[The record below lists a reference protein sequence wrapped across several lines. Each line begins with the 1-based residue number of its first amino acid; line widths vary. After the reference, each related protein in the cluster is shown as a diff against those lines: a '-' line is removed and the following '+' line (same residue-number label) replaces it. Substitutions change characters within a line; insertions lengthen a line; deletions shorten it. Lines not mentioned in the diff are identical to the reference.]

1 MQGIPDLQGKS
12 VRIVGA
18 GLIGT
23 SIGLALKAAGA
34 EVQFAD
40 IDQKAQLLANDLVKA
55 DEMASPDL
63 VIIATPPSAFKVTI
77 EREATLNPQSILMD
91 IGSVK
96 IKPLVEVS
104 TLDGLLSRFCGTHP
118 MAGREVSGAVSAR
131 ADLFLDRA
139 WVITPTSETS
149 EDAKKLV
156 LEVISACGAQAV
168 EMSAEDHDQ
177 RVALISHL
185 PQTVS
190 SLLASQLQGSN
201 SEALALAGGGLRD
214 TVRIAGSDPKLW
226 GEILAA
232 NESALMPLL
241 ISLQNDLSALIAGA
255 SGPQKWES
263 LVAAGQSGKSAI
275 PGKHGGKSR
284 EYSYLP
290 IVIDDRPGQLGSLFN
305 ACAKA
310 QVNIEDLALEHS
322 PGQLTAVIT
331 LAIAPEDIKRL
342 REFLTNDGWNVHS
355 IS

>member
-1 MQGIPDLQGKS
+1 MKSKS

-34 EVQFAD
+34 SVQFVDVDAN
-40 IDQKAQLLANDLVKA
+40 AELLANDLVKSGNF
-55 DEMASPDL
+55 ENPDL
-63 VIIATPPSAFKVTI
+63 IIIATPPSAFKSAI
-77 EREATLNPQSILMD
+77 EREANLNPQAILMD

-96 IKPLVEVS
+96 TKPLLEVL
-104 TLDGLLSRFCGTHP
+104 TIEGLLSRFCGTHP

-139 WVITPTSETS
+139 WIITPTSETS
-149 EDAKKLV
+149 VAARAMV
-156 LEVISACGAQAV
+156 LEVIAACGAQVV
-168 EMSAEDHDQ
+168 EMSAEDHDE

-185 PQTVS
+185 PQTIS
-190 SLLASQLQGSN
+190 SLLAAQLSN
-201 SEALALAGGGLRD
+201 SNPEALALAGGGLRD

-232 NESALMPLL
+232 NEAALLPLL
-241 ISLQNDLSALIAGA
+241 ISLQSDLSALISAA
-255 SGPQKWES
+255 SGPAKWES
-263 LVAAGQSGKSAI
+263 LVAAGRAGKSSI

-310 QVNIEDLALEHS
+310 DVNIEDLALEHS

-331 LAIAPEDIKRL
+331 LAIAPEDIGRL
-342 REFLTNDGWNVHS
+342 SEFLTKDGWNVHS
-355 IS
+355 VS

>member
-1 MQGIPDLQGKS
+1 MNSKS
-12 VRIVGA
+12 VRIIGA

-34 EVQFAD
+34 SVEFVDVDA
-40 IDQKAQLLANDLVKA
+40 AAELLANDLVRSKG
-55 DEMASPDL
+55 ASQPDL
-63 VIIATPPSAFKVTI
+63 VIIATPPSAFKSAI
-77 EREATLNPQSILMD
+77 GRESTLNPQAILMD

-96 IKPLVEVS
+96 TKPILEVS
-104 TLDGLLSRFCGTHP
+104 TIEGLLSRFCGTHP

-139 WVITPTSETS
+139 WVITPTEETS
-149 EDAKKLV
+149 VAAK
-156 LEVISACGAQAV
+156 EMAMSVIKACGAQIVQMGAT
-168 EMSAEDHDQ
+168 EHDQ

-185 PQTVS
+185 PQAVS
-190 SLLASQLQGSN
+190 SLLAAQLSGSN
-201 SEALALAGGGLRD
+201 PESLALAGAGLRD

-232 NESALMPLL
+232 NEEALMPLL
-241 ISLQNDLSALIAGA
+241 ISLQSDLSDLISAA
-255 SGPQKWES
+255 SGPAKWES
-263 LVAAGQSGKSAI
+263 LVAAGRAGKSEI
-275 PGKHGGKSR
+275 PGKHGGNSR

-310 QVNIEDLALEHS
+310 EVNIEDLALEHS

-331 LAIAPEDIKRL
+331 LAIAPEDIERL
-342 REFLTNDGWNVHS
+342 SEFLTKDGWNVHS
-355 IS
+355 IK

>member
-1 MQGIPDLQGKS
+1 VKS
-12 VRIVGA
+12 KSIRIVGA

-34 EVQFAD
+34 SVQIVD
-40 IDQKAQLLANDLVKA
+40 IDFRAELLANDLVKSSHF
-55 DEMASPDL
+55 EKPDL
-63 VIIATPPSAFKVTI
+63 VVIATPPSSFKSVI
-77 EREATLNPQSILMD
+77 ERESTLNPEAILMD

-96 IKPLVEVS
+96 TKPLLEVS
-104 TLDGLLSRFCGTHP
+104 TFEGLSYRFCGTHP

-149 EDAKKLV
+149 AAAKAMA
-156 LEVISACGAQAV
+156 LEVIAACGAQPV
-168 EMSAEDHDQ
+168 EMSAQDHDQ
-177 RVALISHL
+177 RVAMISHL
-185 PQTVS
+185 PQTIS
-190 SLLASQLQGSN
+190 SLLAAQLSN
-201 SEALALAGGGLRD
+201 SNPEALALAGGGLRD

-232 NESALMPLL
+232 NETALLPLL
-241 ISLQNDLSALIAGA
+241 ISLQSDLSALISAA
-255 SGPQKWES
+255 SGPAKWES
-263 LVAAGQSGKSAI
+263 LVAAGRAGKSAI

-310 QVNIEDLALEHS
+310 DVNIEDLALEHS

-331 LAIAPEDIKRL
+331 LAIAPEDIGRL
-342 REFLTNDGWNVHS
+342 SEFLTKDGWNVHS
-355 IS
+355 VS

>member
-1 MQGIPDLQGKS
+1 VNSKTI
-12 VRIVGA
+12 RIVGA

-34 EVQFAD
+34 SVAFVD
-40 IDQKAQLLANDLVKA
+40 TDPNAQLLANDLVKA
-55 DEMASPDL
+55 GNADNPDL
-63 VIIATPPSAFKVTI
+63 IIIATPPSAFKSAI
-77 EREATLNPQSILMD
+77 ERESTLNPEAILMD

-96 IKPLVEVS
+96 TKPVLEVS
-104 TLDGLLSRFCGTHP
+104 TIEGLTYRFCGTHP

-139 WVITPTSETS
+139 WIITPTAETS
-149 EDAKKLV
+149 AEAKAMV
-156 LEVISACGAQAV
+156 LEVIAACGAQAV
-168 EMSAEDHDQ
+168 EMSAQDHDQ
-177 RVALISHL
+177 RVAMISHL

-190 SLLASQLQGSN
+190 SLLAAQLSN
-201 SEALALAGGGLRD
+201 SNPEALALAGGGLRD

-232 NESALMPLL
+232 NEDALLPLL
-241 ISLQNDLSALIAGA
+241 ISLQSDLSELISAA
-255 SGPQKWES
+255 SGPAKWES
-263 LVAAGQSGKSAI
+263 LVAAGRAGKSAI

-310 QVNIEDLALEHS
+310 DVNIEDLALEHS

-331 LAIAPEDIKRL
+331 LAIAPEDIGRL
-342 REFLTNDGWNVHS
+342 SEFLTKDGWNVHS
-355 IS
+355 VS

>member
-1 MQGIPDLQGKS
+1 MKSKS

-34 EVQFAD
+34 SVQFVD
-40 IDQKAQLLANDLVKA
+40 IDAKAELLANDLVKSGNS
-55 DEMASPDL
+55 ENPDL
-63 VIIATPPSAFKVTI
+63 VIIATPPSAFKSAIV
-77 EREATLNPQSILMD
+77 REATLNPKAILMD

-96 IKPLVEVS
+96 TKPIVEVS
-104 TLDGLLSRFCGTHP
+104 TLEGLAYRFCGTHP
-118 MAGREVSGAVSAR
+118 IAGREVSGAVSAR

-139 WVITPTSETS
+139 WVLTPTSETS
-149 EDAKKLV
+149 AEAKAMA
-156 LEVISACGAQAV
+156 LEVIAACGAQPV
-168 EMSAEDHDQ
+168 EMSAQDHDQ
-177 RVALISHL
+177 RVAMISHL
-185 PQTVS
+185 PQTIS
-190 SLLASQLQGSN
+190 SLLAAQLSN
-201 SEALALAGGGLRD
+201 SNPEALALAGGGLRD

-232 NESALMPLL
+232 NEAALLPLL
-241 ISLQNDLSALIAGA
+241 ISLQSDLSDLISAA
-255 SGPQKWES
+255 SGPAKWES
-263 LVAAGQSGKSAI
+263 LVAAGRAGKSAI

-310 QVNIEDLALEHS
+310 DVNIEDLALEHS

-331 LAIAPEDIKRL
+331 LAIAPEDIGRL
-342 REFLTNDGWNVHS
+342 SEFLTKDGWNVHS
-355 IS
+355 VS

>member
-1 MQGIPDLQGKS
+1 MKSKS

-34 EVQFAD
+34 SVQFVDVDA
-40 IDQKAQLLANDLVKA
+40 KAELLANDLVKTGKS
-55 DEMASPDL
+55 ENPDL
-63 VIIATPPSAFKVTI
+63 VIIATPPSAFKTAI
-77 EREATLNPQSILMD
+77 EREATLNPEAILMD

-96 IKPLVEVS
+96 TKPILEVS
-104 TLDGLLSRFCGTHP
+104 TLDGLLYRFCGTHP

-139 WVITPTSETS
+139 WIITPTPETS
-149 EDAKKLV
+149 EAAKLMV
-156 LEVISACGAQAV
+156 LEVIAACGAQVV
-168 EMSAEDHDQ
+168 EMSAQDHDA

-190 SLLASQLQGSN
+190 SLLAAQLSN
-201 SEALALAGGGLRD
+201 SHPEALALAGGGLRD

-232 NESALMPLL
+232 NEAALMPLL
-241 ISLQNDLSALIAGA
+241 ISLQSDLSNLISAA
-255 SGPQKWES
+255 SGPAKWES
-263 LVAAGQSGKSAI
+263 LVAAGRAGKSAI

-310 QVNIEDLALEHS
+310 DVNIEDLSLEHS

-331 LAIAPEDIKRL
+331 LAIAPEDIERL
-342 REFLTNDGWNVHS
+342 SEFLTKDGWNVHS
-355 IS
+355 GS

>member
-1 MQGIPDLQGKS
+1 MKSKS

-34 EVQFAD
+34 SVQFVDVDAN
-40 IDQKAQLLANDLVKA
+40 AELLANDLVKSGNF
-55 DEMASPDL
+55 ENPDL
-63 VIIATPPSAFKVTI
+63 IIIATPPSAFKLAI
-77 EREATLNPQSILMD
+77 EREKTLNPQAILMD

-96 IKPLVEVS
+96 TKPLLEVS
-104 TLDGLLSRFCGTHP
+104 TIEGLLSRFCGTHP

-139 WVITPTSETS
+139 WIITPTSETS
-149 EDAKKLV
+149 AAAKAMV
-156 LEVISACGAQAV
+156 LDVIAACGAQPV
-168 EMSAEDHDQ
+168 EMSAEDHDE

-185 PQTVS
+185 PQTIS
-190 SLLASQLQGSN
+190 SLLAAQLSN
-201 SEALALAGGGLRD
+201 SNPEALALAGGGLRD

-226 GEILAA
+226 GEILDA
-232 NESALMPLL
+232 NEAALLPLL
-241 ISLQNDLSALIAGA
+241 ISLQSDLSALISAA
-255 SGPQKWES
+255 SGPAKWES
-263 LVAAGQSGKSAI
+263 LVTAGRAGKSAI

-310 QVNIEDLALEHS
+310 DVNIEDLALEHS

-331 LAIAPEDIKRL
+331 LAIAPEDIGRL
-342 REFLTNDGWNVHS
+342 SEFLTKDGWNVHS
-355 IS
+355 VS

>member
-1 MQGIPDLQGKS
+1 MKLKS

-34 EVQFAD
+34 AIQFVDVDAN
-40 IDQKAQLLANDLVKA
+40 AELLANDLVKA
-55 DEMASPDL
+55 GKFEDPDL
-63 VIIATPPSAFKVTI
+63 VIIATPPSAFKSAI
-77 EREATLNPQSILMD
+77 EREATLNPEAILMD

-96 IKPLVEVS
+96 TKPLLEVS
-104 TLDGLLSRFCGTHP
+104 TLDGLLHRFCATHP
-118 MAGREVSGAVSAR
+118 MAGREISGAVSAR

-139 WVITPTSETS
+139 WIITPTVETS
-149 EDAKKLV
+149 ERAKQIV
-156 LEVISACGAQAV
+156 LEVISACGAQVV
-168 EMSAEDHDQ
+168 EMSAQDHDE

-190 SLLASQLQGSN
+190 SLLAAQLSSSN
-201 SEALALAGGGLRD
+201 PEALALAGGGLRD

-232 NESALMPLL
+232 NEAALIPLL
-241 ISLQNDLSALIAGA
+241 ISLQSDLSDLISAA
-255 SGPQKWES
+255 SGPAKWES
-263 LVAAGQSGKSAI
+263 LVAAGRVGKSAI

-310 QVNIEDLALEHS
+310 NVNIEDLALEHS

-331 LAIAPEDIKRL
+331 LAIAPEDIERL
-342 REFLTNDGWNVHS
+342 SEFLMKDGWNVHS
-355 IS
+355 VS

>member
-1 MQGIPDLQGKS
+1 MNSKS

-23 SIGLALKAAGA
+23 SIGLALKAAGVS
-34 EVQFAD
+34 VQFVD
-40 IDQKAQLLANDLVKA
+40 IDARAELLANDLVKSEKF
-55 DEMASPDL
+55 DSPDL
-63 VIIATPPSAFKVTI
+63 IIIATPPSAFKSSI
-77 EREATLNPQSILMD
+77 EREATLNPQAILMD

-96 IKPLVEVS
+96 TKPILEVS
-104 TLDGLLSRFCGTHP
+104 TLEGLLYRFCGTHP

-139 WVITPTSETS
+139 WIITPTEQTS
-149 EDAKKLV
+149 ELAKQTA
-156 LEVISACGAQAV
+156 LEVIAACGAQVV
-168 EMSAEDHDQ
+168 EMSAQDHDE

-185 PQTVS
+185 PQTIS
-190 SLLASQLQGSN
+190 SLLAAQLSN
-201 SEALALAGGGLRD
+201 SKPEALALAGGGLRD

-232 NESALMPLL
+232 NEAALLPLL
-241 ISLQNDLSALIAGA
+241 ISLQRDLSDLISAA
-255 SGPQKWES
+255 SGPAKWES
-263 LVAAGQSGKSAI
+263 LVAAGRVGKSAI

-310 QVNIEDLALEHS
+310 NVNIEDLALEHS

-331 LAIAPEDIKRL
+331 LAIAPEDIERL
-342 REFLTNDGWNVHS
+342 SEFLTKDGWNVHS
-355 IS
+355 VS

>member
-1 MQGIPDLQGKS
+1 MNVKS

-23 SIGLALKAAGA
+23 SVGLALKAAGA
-34 EVQFAD
+34 SVQFVD
-40 IDQKAQLLANDLVKA
+40 IDSKAENLANDLVKSPA
-55 DEMASPDL
+55 DTKPEL
-63 VIIATPPSAFKVTI
+63 VIIATPPSAFKSAI
-77 EREATLNPQSILMD
+77 ERESTLNPQAILMD

-96 IKPLVEVS
+96 TKPIVEVS
-104 TLDGLLSRFCGTHP
+104 TLEGLLYRFCGTHP
-118 MAGREVSGAVSAR
+118 MAGREVSGAISAR

-139 WVITPTSETS
+139 WIITPTLETS
-149 EDAKKLV
+149 ERAKQIV
-156 LEVISACGAQAV
+156 LEVISACGAQVV
-168 EMSAEDHDQ
+168 EMSAQDHDE

-190 SLLASQLQGSN
+190 SLLAAQLSSSN
-201 SEALALAGGGLRD
+201 PEALALAGGGLRD

-232 NESALMPLL
+232 NEAALIPLL
-241 ISLQNDLSALIAGA
+241 ISLQSDLSDLISAA
-255 SGPQKWES
+255 SGPAKWES
-263 LVAAGQSGKSAI
+263 LVAAGRVGKSAI

-310 QVNIEDLALEHS
+310 NVNIEDLALEHS

-331 LAIAPEDIKRL
+331 LAIAPEDIERL
-342 REFLTNDGWNVHS
+342 SEFLMKDGWNVHS
-355 IS
+355 VS

>member
-1 MQGIPDLQGKS
+1 MNSKS

-23 SIGLALKAAGA
+23 SIGLALKAAGSS
-34 EVQFAD
+34 VQFVDVDKNAE
-40 IDQKAQLLANDLVKA
+40 LLANDLVKA
-55 DEMASPDL
+55 PEITTPDL
-63 VIIATPPSAFKVTI
+63 VIIATPPSAFKSSI
-77 EREATLNPQSILMD
+77 ERESTLNSQAILMD

-96 IKPLVEVS
+96 TKPVLEVA
-104 TLDGLLSRFCGTHP
+104 TIEGLLSRFCATHP

-139 WVITPTSETS
+139 WIITPTAETS
-149 EDAKKLV
+149 VEAKAMA
-156 LEVISACGAQAV
+156 LEVIAACGAQVV

-185 PQTVS
+185 PQTIS
-190 SLLASQLQGSN
+190 SLLAAQLSN
-201 SEALALAGGGLRD
+201 SSPEALALAGGGLRD

-226 GEILAA
+226 GEILGA
-232 NESALMPLL
+232 NEAALLPLL
-241 ISLQNDLSALIAGA
+241 ISLQSDLSDLISAA
-255 SGPQKWES
+255 SGPAKWES
-263 LVAAGQSGKSAI
+263 LVAAGRAGKSAI

-310 QVNIEDLALEHS
+310 NVNIEDLALEHS
-322 PGQLTAVIT
+322 PGQLTAVST
-331 LAIAPEDIKRL
+331 LAIAPEDIGRL
-342 REFLTNDGWNVHS
+342 SEFLTKDGWNVHS
-355 IS
+355 VS

>member
-1 MQGIPDLQGKS
+1 VKAKS

-34 EVQFAD
+34 SVDF
-40 IDQKAQLLANDLVKA
+40 IDVDAKAELLANDLVKSGKS
-55 DEMASPDL
+55 ENPDL
-63 VIIATPPSAFKVTI
+63 VIIATPPSAFKSAI
-77 EREATLNPQSILMD
+77 EREATLNPKAILMD

-96 IKPLVEVS
+96 TKPIVEVS
-104 TLDGLLSRFCGTHP
+104 TLEGLAYRFCGTHP

-139 WVITPTSETS
+139 WVLTPTSETS
-149 EDAKKLV
+149 AEAKAMA
-156 LEVISACGAQAV
+156 LEVIAACGAQPV
-168 EMSAEDHDQ
+168 EMSAQDHDQ
-177 RVALISHL
+177 RVAMISHL
-185 PQTVS
+185 PQTIS
-190 SLLASQLQGSN
+190 SLLAAQLSN
-201 SEALALAGGGLRD
+201 SNPEALALAGGGLRD

-232 NESALMPLL
+232 NEAALLPLL
-241 ISLQNDLSALIAGA
+241 ISLQSDLSDLISAA
-255 SGPQKWES
+255 SGSAKWES
-263 LVAAGQSGKSAI
+263 LVAAGRAGKSAI

-310 QVNIEDLALEHS
+310 DVNIEDLSLEHS

-331 LAIAPEDIKRL
+331 LAIAPEDIGRL
-342 REFLTNDGWNVHS
+342 SEFLTKDGWNVHS
-355 IS
+355 VS

>member
-1 MQGIPDLQGKS
+1 MNSKS

-34 EVQFAD
+34 SVQFVD
-40 IDQKAQLLANDLVKA
+40 VDSKAQLLANDLVKSGNF
-55 DEMASPDL
+55 ENPDL
-63 VIIATPPSAFKVTI
+63 IIIATPPSAFKSAI
-77 EREATLNPQSILMD
+77 EREATLNPQAILMD

-96 IKPLVEVS
+96 TRPVLEVS
-104 TLDGLLSRFCGTHP
+104 TIEGLLSRFCGTHP

-139 WVITPTSETS
+139 WVITPTEETS
-149 EDAKKLV
+149 EAAK
-156 LEVISACGAQAV
+156 EMAINVIMACGAQV
-168 EMSAEDHDQ
+168 VQMSAKEHDQ

-185 PQTVS
+185 PQTIS
-190 SLLASQLQGSN
+190 SLLAAQLSGSN
-201 SEALALAGGGLRD
+201 PESLALAGAGLRD

-232 NESALMPLL
+232 NEEALMPLL
-241 ISLQNDLSALIAGA
+241 ISLQSDLSELISAT
-255 SGPQKWES
+255 SGPAKWES
-263 LVAAGQSGKSAI
+263 LVAAGRAGKSEI

-310 QVNIEDLALEHS
+310 EVNIEDLALEHS

-331 LAIAPEDIKRL
+331 LAIAPEDIERL
-342 REFLTNDGWNVHS
+342 SEFLTKDGWNVHS
-355 IS
+355 IK

>member
-1 MQGIPDLQGKS
+1 MINKS

-23 SIGLALKAAGA
+23 SIGLALKSAGA
-34 EVQFAD
+34 AVEFVDVDAR
-40 IDQKAQLLANDLVKA
+40 AELLANDLVKA
-55 DEMASPDL
+55 SKLESPNL
-63 VIIATPPSAFKVTI
+63 VIIATPPSSFKSAI
-77 EREATLNPQSILMD
+77 ERESTLNPQAILMD

-96 IKPLVEVS
+96 TKPVLEVS
-104 TLDGLLSRFCGTHP
+104 TMDGLLYRFCGTHP

-139 WVITPTSETS
+139 WVITPTPETS
-149 EDAKKLV
+149 NEAKAMA
-156 LEVISACGAQAV
+156 LEVIAACGAQVV

-177 RVALISHL
+177 RVAMISHL

-190 SLLASQLQGSN
+190 SLLASQLCGS
-201 SEALALAGGGLRD
+201 SPEALALAGGGLRD

-232 NESALMPLL
+232 NEAALMPLL
-241 ISLQNDLSALIAGA
+241 ISLHSDLSDLISAA
-255 SGPQKWES
+255 SGPAKWES
-263 LVAAGQSGKSAI
+263 LVAAGKAGKSAI

-310 QVNIEDLALEHS
+310 NVNIEDLALEHS

-331 LAIAPEDIKRL
+331 LAIAPEDIDRL
-342 REFLTNDGWNVHS
+342 SDFLTKDGWNVHS
-355 IS
+355 VSK

>member
-1 MQGIPDLQGKS
+1 MNSKS

-34 EVQFAD
+34 SVQFAD
-40 IDQKAQLLANDLVKA
+40 IDAKAELLANDLVKA
-55 DEMASPDL
+55 GRFENPDL
-63 VIIATPPSAFKVTI
+63 VIVATPPSAFKSAI
-77 EREATLNPQSILMD
+77 EREATLNPEAILMD

-96 IKPLVEVS
+96 TKPLLEVS
-104 TLDGLLSRFCGTHP
+104 TLEGLLYRFCGTHP
-118 MAGREVSGAVSAR
+118 MAGREVRGAVSAR
-131 ADLFLDRA
+131 ADLFLDRV
-139 WVITPTSETS
+139 WIITPTPETS
-149 EDAKKLV
+149 EAAKLMV
-156 LEVISACGAQAV
+156 LEVIAACGAQVV
-168 EMSAEDHDQ
+168 EMSAQDHDA

-185 PQTVS
+185 PQTIS
-190 SLLASQLQGSN
+190 SLLAAQLSN
-201 SEALALAGGGLRD
+201 SHPEALALAGGGLRD

-232 NESALMPLL
+232 NEAALMPLL
-241 ISLQNDLSALIAGA
+241 ISLQSDLSDLISAA
-255 SGPQKWES
+255 SGPAKWES
-263 LVAAGQSGKSAI
+263 LVAAGRVGKSAI

-310 QVNIEDLALEHS
+310 DVNIEDLSLEHS

-342 REFLTNDGWNVHS
+342 SEFLTKDGWNVHS
-355 IS
+355 VS

>member
-1 MQGIPDLQGKS
+1 MKSKS

-34 EVQFAD
+34 SVQFVD
-40 IDQKAQLLANDLVKA
+40 VDSKAQLLANDLVKSGNF
-55 DEMASPDL
+55 ENPDL
-63 VIIATPPSAFKVTI
+63 IIIATPPSAFKSAI
-77 EREATLNPQSILMD
+77 EREASLNPEAILMD
-91 IGSVK
+91 SGSVK
-96 IKPLVEVS
+96 TKPVLEVS
-104 TLDGLLSRFCGTHP
+104 TLEGVLSRFCGTHP

-139 WVITPTSETS
+139 WVITPTEETS
-149 EDAKKLV
+149 EAAQEMAIKVV
-156 LEVISACGAQAV
+156 LACGAQV
-168 EMSAEDHDQ
+168 VQMSAKEHDQ

-185 PQTVS
+185 PQTIS
-190 SLLASQLQGSN
+190 SLLAAQLSGSN
-201 SEALALAGGGLRD
+201 PESLALAGAGLRD

-232 NESALMPLL
+232 NEEALMPLL
-241 ISLQNDLSALIAGA
+241 ISLQSDLSELISAT
-255 SGPQKWES
+255 SGPAKWES
-263 LVAAGQSGKSAI
+263 LVAAGRAGKSEI

-310 QVNIEDLALEHS
+310 EVNIEDLALEHS

-331 LAIAPEDIKRL
+331 LAIAPEDFERL
-342 REFLTNDGWNVHS
+342 SEFLTKDGWNVHS
-355 IS
+355 IK

>member
-1 MQGIPDLQGKS
+1 MNSKS

-23 SIGLALKAAGA
+23 SIGLALKASGSS
-34 EVQFAD
+34 VQFVDVDKNAE
-40 IDQKAQLLANDLVKA
+40 LLANDLVKA
-55 DEMASPDL
+55 PEITTPDL
-63 VIIATPPSAFKVTI
+63 VIIATPPSAFKSSI
-77 EREATLNPQSILMD
+77 EREATLNPQAILMD

-96 IKPLVEVS
+96 TKPVLEVA
-104 TLDGLLSRFCGTHP
+104 TIEGLLSRFCATHP

-139 WVITPTSETS
+139 WIITPTAETS
-149 EDAKKLV
+149 VEAKAMA
-156 LEVISACGAQAV
+156 LEVIAACGAQVV

-185 PQTVS
+185 PQTIS
-190 SLLASQLQGSN
+190 SLLAAQLSN
-201 SEALALAGGGLRD
+201 SSPEALALAGGGLRD

-226 GEILAA
+226 GEILGA
-232 NESALMPLL
+232 NEAALLPLL
-241 ISLQNDLSALIAGA
+241 ISLQSDLSDLISAA
-255 SGPQKWES
+255 SGPAKWES
-263 LVAAGQSGKSAI
+263 LVAAGRAGKSAI

-310 QVNIEDLALEHS
+310 NVNIEDLALEHS

-331 LAIAPEDIKRL
+331 LAIAPEDIDRL
-342 REFLTNDGWNVHS
+342 SEFLTKDGWNVHS
-355 IS
+355 VS

>member
-1 MQGIPDLQGKS
+1 VKRKS

-34 EVQFAD
+34 SVQFVD
-40 IDQKAQLLANDLVKA
+40 VDEKAQLLANDLVKA
-55 DEMASPDL
+55 EKFETPDL
-63 VIIATPPSAFKVTI
+63 IIIATPPSAFKSAI
-77 EREATLNPQSILMD
+77 EREATLNPEAILMD

-96 IKPLVEVS
+96 IKPIVEVS
-104 TLDGLLSRFCGTHP
+104 TLEGLLYRFCGSHP

-139 WVITPTSETS
+139 WVITPTPETS
-149 EDAKKLV
+149 VAAREMA
-156 LEVISACGAQAV
+156 LEVIAACGGQAV
-168 EMSAEDHDQ
+168 EMSAKDHDE

-185 PQTVS
+185 PQTIS
-190 SLLASQLQGSN
+190 SLMAAQLAGS
-201 SEALALAGGGLRD
+201 SPEALALAGGGLRD

-232 NESALMPLL
+232 NEAALMPLL
-241 ISLQNDLSALIAGA
+241 ISLQSDLAELISAPT
-255 SGPQKWES
+255 GPAKWES
-263 LVAAGQSGKSAI
+263 LVAAGRVGKSAI

-310 QVNIEDLALEHS
+310 EVNIEDLALEHS

-331 LAIAPEDIKRL
+331 LAIAPEDIGRL
-342 REFLTNDGWNVHS
+342 SEFLTKDGWNVHS
-355 IS
+355 VS

>member
-1 MQGIPDLQGKS
+1 MNSKS

-23 SIGLALKAAGA
+23 SIGLALKAAGSS
-34 EVQFAD
+34 VQFVDVDKNAE
-40 IDQKAQLLANDLVKA
+40 LLANDLVKA
-55 DEMASPDL
+55 PENSTPDL
-63 VIIATPPSAFKVTI
+63 VIIATPPSAFKSSI
-77 EREATLNPQSILMD
+77 EREATLNPQAILMD

-96 IKPLVEVS
+96 TKPILEVS
-104 TLDGLLSRFCGTHP
+104 TIEGLLSRFCATHP

-139 WVITPTSETS
+139 WIITPTAETS
-149 EDAKKLV
+149 VEAKAMA
-156 LEVISACGAQAV
+156 LEVIAACGAQVV

-185 PQTVS
+185 PQTIS
-190 SLLASQLQGSN
+190 SLLAAQLSN
-201 SEALALAGGGLRD
+201 SSPEALALAGGGLRD

-226 GEILAA
+226 GEILGA
-232 NESALMPLL
+232 NEAALLPLL
-241 ISLQNDLSALIAGA
+241 ISLQSDLSDLISAA
-255 SGPQKWES
+255 SGPAKWES
-263 LVAAGQSGKSAI
+263 LVAAGRAGKSAI

-310 QVNIEDLALEHS
+310 NVNIEDLALEHS

-331 LAIAPEDIKRL
+331 LAIAPEDIDRL
-342 REFLTNDGWNVHS
+342 SEFLTKDGWNVHS
-355 IS
+355 VS

>member
-1 MQGIPDLQGKS
+1 VQTKS

-34 EVQFAD
+34 TIEFVDVDSSAE
-40 IDQKAQLLANDLVKA
+40 LLANDLVKA
-55 DEMASPDL
+55 SKLESPDL
-63 VIIATPPSAFKVTI
+63 VIIATPPSSFKSAI
-77 EREATLNPQSILMD
+77 QRESTNNPQAILMD

-96 IKPLVEVS
+96 TKPVLEVS
-104 TLDGLLSRFCGTHP
+104 TIDGLLYRFCGTHP

-139 WVITPTSETS
+139 WIITPTPETS
-149 EDAKKLV
+149 KEAKAMA
-156 LEVISACGAQAV
+156 LEVIAACGAQVV

-177 RVALISHL
+177 RVAMISHL
-185 PQTVS
+185 PQTIS
-190 SLLASQLQGSN
+190 SLLAAQLCGSN
-201 SEALALAGGGLRD
+201 PEALALAGGGLRD

-232 NESALMPLL
+232 NEAALMPLL
-241 ISLQNDLSALIAGA
+241 ISLQSDLSDLISAA
-255 SGPQKWES
+255 SGPAKWES
-263 LVAAGQSGKSAI
+263 LVAAGKAGKSAI

-310 QVNIEDLALEHS
+310 NVNIEDLALEHS

-331 LAIAPEDIKRL
+331 LAIAPEDFGRL
-342 REFLTNDGWNVHS
+342 SEFLTKDGWNVHS
-355 IS
+355 VS

>member
-1 MQGIPDLQGKS
+1 MKSKS

-34 EVQFAD
+34 SVQFVDVDAN
-40 IDQKAQLLANDLVKA
+40 AELLANDLVKSGNF
-55 DEMASPDL
+55 ENPDL
-63 VIIATPPSAFKVTI
+63 IIIATPPSAFKLAI
-77 EREATLNPQSILMD
+77 EREKTLNPQAILMD

-96 IKPLVEVS
+96 TKPLLEVS
-104 TLDGLLSRFCGTHP
+104 TIEGLLSRFCGTHP

-139 WVITPTSETS
+139 WIITPTSETS
-149 EDAKKLV
+149 AAAKAMV
-156 LEVISACGAQAV
+156 LEVIAACGAQPV
-168 EMSAEDHDQ
+168 EMSAKDHDE

-185 PQTVS
+185 PQTIS
-190 SLLASQLQGSN
+190 SLLAAQLSN
-201 SEALALAGGGLRD
+201 SSPEALALAGGGLRD

-226 GEILAA
+226 GEILDA
-232 NESALMPLL
+232 NEAALLPLL
-241 ISLQNDLSALIAGA
+241 ISLQSDLSALISAA
-255 SGPQKWES
+255 SGPAKWES
-263 LVAAGQSGKSAI
+263 LVTAGRAGKSAI

-310 QVNIEDLALEHS
+310 DVNIEDLALEHS

-331 LAIAPEDIKRL
+331 LAIAPEDIGRL
-342 REFLTNDGWNVHS
+342 SEFLTKDGWNVHS
-355 IS
+355 VS

>member
-1 MQGIPDLQGKS
+1 MTLKS

-23 SIGLALKAAGA
+23 SIGLALKAAGSS
-34 EVQFAD
+34 VQFVDVDTNAE
-40 IDQKAQLLANDLVKA
+40 LLANDLVKA
-55 DEMASPDL
+55 PEISTPDL
-63 VIIATPPSAFKVTI
+63 VIIATPPSAFKSSI
-77 EREATLNPQSILMD
+77 EREATLNPQAILMD

-96 IKPLVEVS
+96 TKPILEVS
-104 TLDGLLSRFCGTHP
+104 SVEGLLSRFCATHP

-139 WVITPTSETS
+139 WIITPTAETS
-149 EDAKKLV
+149 DEAKAMA
-156 LEVISACGAQAV
+156 LEVIAACGAQVV

-185 PQTVS
+185 PQTIS
-190 SLLASQLQGSN
+190 SLLAAQLSN
-201 SEALALAGGGLRD
+201 SSPEALALAGGGLRD

-226 GEILAA
+226 GEILGA

-241 ISLQNDLSALIAGA
+241 ISLQSDLSDLISAA
-255 SGPQKWES
+255 SGPAKWES
-263 LVAAGQSGKSAI
+263 LVAAGRAGKSAI

-310 QVNIEDLALEHS
+310 NVNIEDLTLEHS

-331 LAIAPEDIKRL
+331 LAIAPEDIDRL
-342 REFLTNDGWNVHS
+342 SEFLTKDGWNVHS
-355 IS
+355 VS

>member
-1 MQGIPDLQGKS
+1 MKRKS

-34 EVQFAD
+34 SVQFVD
-40 IDQKAQLLANDLVKA
+40 VDEKAQLLANDLVKA
-55 DEMASPDL
+55 GKFETPDL
-63 VIIATPPSAFKVTI
+63 IIIATPPSAFKLAI
-77 EREATLNPQSILMD
+77 EREATLNPEAILMD

-96 IKPLVEVS
+96 IKPIVEVS
-104 TLDGLLSRFCGTHP
+104 TLEGLLYRFCGSHP

-139 WVITPTSETS
+139 WVITPTPETS
-149 EDAKKLV
+149 VAAREMA
-156 LEVISACGAQAV
+156 LEVIAACGGQAV
-168 EMSAEDHDQ
+168 EMSAKDHDE

-185 PQTVS
+185 PQTIS
-190 SLLASQLQGSN
+190 SLMAAQLAGSSQ
-201 SEALALAGGGLRD
+201 EALALAGGGLRD

-226 GEILAA
+226 SEILAA
-232 NESALMPLL
+232 NEAALMPLL
-241 ISLQNDLSALIAGA
+241 ISLQSDLAELISAP
-255 SGPQKWES
+255 SGPAKWES
-263 LVAAGQSGKSAI
+263 LVAAGRVGKSAI

-310 QVNIEDLALEHS
+310 EVNIEDLALEHS

-331 LAIAPEDIKRL
+331 LAIAPEDIGRL
-342 REFLTNDGWNVHS
+342 SEFLTKDGWNVHS
-355 IS
+355 VS

>member
-1 MQGIPDLQGKS
+1 MKSKS

-23 SIGLALKAAGA
+23 SIGLALKAAGSS
-34 EVQFAD
+34 VQFVD
-40 IDQKAQLLANDLVKA
+40 VDSKAQHLANDLVKSG
-55 DEMASPDL
+55 EFENPDL
-63 VIIATPPSAFKVTI
+63 IIIATPPSAFKLAI
-77 EREATLNPQSILMD
+77 EREKTLNPQAILMD

-96 IKPLVEVS
+96 TKPLLEVS
-104 TLDGLLSRFCGTHP
+104 TIEGLLSRFCGTHP

-139 WVITPTSETS
+139 WIITPTSETS
-149 EDAKKLV
+149 AAAKAMV
-156 LEVISACGAQAV
+156 LEVIAACGAQPV
-168 EMSAEDHDQ
+168 EMSAKDHDE

-185 PQTVS
+185 PQTIS
-190 SLLASQLQGSN
+190 SLLAAQLSN
-201 SEALALAGGGLRD
+201 SSPEALALAGGGLRD

-226 GEILAA
+226 GEILDA
-232 NESALMPLL
+232 NEAALLPLL
-241 ISLQNDLSALIAGA
+241 ISLQSDLSALISAA
-255 SGPQKWES
+255 SGPAKWES
-263 LVAAGQSGKSAI
+263 LVAAGRTGKSAI

-310 QVNIEDLALEHS
+310 DVNIEDLALEHS

-331 LAIAPEDIKRL
+331 LAIAPEDIGRL
-342 REFLTNDGWNVHS
+342 SEFLTKDGWNVHS
-355 IS
+355 VS

>member
-1 MQGIPDLQGKS
+1 MKLKS

-34 EVQFAD
+34 SVQFVDVDAN
-40 IDQKAQLLANDLVKA
+40 AELLANDLVKSGNF
-55 DEMASPDL
+55 ENPDL
-63 VIIATPPSAFKVTI
+63 IIIATPPSSFKSTI
-77 EREATLNPQSILMD
+77 EREETLNPQSILMD

-96 IKPLVEVS
+96 TKPLLEVS
-104 TLDGLLSRFCGTHP
+104 TIKGLLSRFCGTHP

-139 WVITPTSETS
+139 WIITPTSETS
-149 EDAKKLV
+149 VAAKAMV
-156 LEVISACGAQAV
+156 LEVIAACGAQVV
-168 EMSAEDHDQ
+168 EMSAEDHDE

-185 PQTVS
+185 PQTIS
-190 SLLASQLQGSN
+190 SLLAAQLSN
-201 SEALALAGGGLRD
+201 SNPEALALAGGGLRD

-232 NESALMPLL
+232 NEAALLPLL
-241 ISLQNDLSALIAGA
+241 ISLQSDLSALISAA
-255 SGPQKWES
+255 SGPAKWES
-263 LVAAGQSGKSAI
+263 LVAAGRAGKSAI

-310 QVNIEDLALEHS
+310 DVNIEDLALEHS

-331 LAIAPEDIKRL
+331 LAIAPEDIERL
-342 REFLTNDGWNVHS
+342 SEFLTKDGWNVHS
-355 IS
+355 VS

>member
-1 MQGIPDLQGKS
+1 MNSKS

-34 EVQFAD
+34 SVQFVD
-40 IDQKAQLLANDLVKA
+40 VDSKAQLLANDLVKSGNF
-55 DEMASPDL
+55 ENPDL
-63 VIIATPPSAFKVTI
+63 IIIATPPSAFKSAI
-77 EREATLNPQSILMD
+77 EREASLNPQAILMD

-96 IKPLVEVS
+96 TKPVLEVS
-104 TLDGLLSRFCGTHP
+104 TIEGLLSRFCGTHP

-139 WVITPTSETS
+139 WVITPTEETS
-149 EDAKKLV
+149 EAAK
-156 LEVISACGAQAV
+156 EMAINVIKACGAQV
-168 EMSAEDHDQ
+168 VQMSAKEHDQ

-185 PQTVS
+185 PQTIS
-190 SLLASQLQGSN
+190 SLLAAQLSGSN
-201 SEALALAGGGLRD
+201 PESLALAGAGLRD

-232 NESALMPLL
+232 NEEALMPLL
-241 ISLQNDLSALIAGA
+241 ISLQSDLSELISAT
-255 SGPQKWES
+255 SGPAKWES
-263 LVAAGQSGKSAI
+263 LVAAGRAGKSEI

-310 QVNIEDLALEHS
+310 EVNIEDLALEHS

-331 LAIAPEDIKRL
+331 LAIAPEDIERL
-342 REFLTNDGWNVHS
+342 SEFLTKDGWNVHS
-355 IS
+355 IK

>member
-1 MQGIPDLQGKS
+1 MKAKS

-34 EVQFAD
+34 SVDFVDVDA
-40 IDQKAQLLANDLVKA
+40 KAELLANDLVKSGKS
-55 DEMASPDL
+55 ENPDL
-63 VIIATPPSAFKVTI
+63 VIIATPPSAFKSAI
-77 EREATLNPQSILMD
+77 EREATLNPKAILMD

-96 IKPLVEVS
+96 TKPIVEVS
-104 TLDGLLSRFCGTHP
+104 TLEGLAYRFCGTHP

-149 EDAKKLV
+149 AEAKAMA
-156 LEVISACGAQAV
+156 LEVIAACGAQPV
-168 EMSAEDHDQ
+168 EMSAQDHDQ
-177 RVALISHL
+177 RVAMISHL
-185 PQTVS
+185 PQTIS
-190 SLLASQLQGSN
+190 SLLAAQLSN
-201 SEALALAGGGLRD
+201 SNPEALSLAGGGLRD

-232 NESALMPLL
+232 NEAALLPLL
-241 ISLQNDLSALIAGA
+241 ISLQSDLSDLISAA
-255 SGPQKWES
+255 SGPAKWEA
-263 LVAAGQSGKSAI
+263 LVAAGRAGKSAI

-310 QVNIEDLALEHS
+310 DVNIEDLALEHS

-331 LAIAPEDIKRL
+331 LAIAPEDIERL
-342 REFLTNDGWNVHS
+342 SEFLTKDGWNVHS
-355 IS
+355 VS

>member
-1 MQGIPDLQGKS
+1 MQIKS

-34 EVQFAD
+34 EVEFVD
-40 IDQKAQLLANDLVKA
+40 IDKSAELLANDLVKSA
-55 DEMASPDL
+55 KMPEPEL
-63 VIIATPPSAFKVTI
+63 IIIATPPSAFKAVI
-77 EREATLNPQSILMD
+77 ERESTLNPQSILMD

-96 IKPLVEVS
+96 IKPLLEVS
-104 TLDGLLSRFCGTHP
+104 TFEGLMSRFCGTHP
-118 MAGREVSGAVSAR
+118 MAGREISGAASAR

-139 WVITPTSETS
+139 WIITPTDQTS
-149 EDAKKLV
+149 EEAKGAALA
-156 LEVISACGAQAV
+156 VISACGAQAV
-168 EMSAEDHDQ
+168 EMSAAEHDQ

-185 PQTVS
+185 PQTLS

-201 SEALALAGGGLRD
+201 PEALALAGGGLRD

-232 NESALMPLL
+232 NEEALLPLL
-241 ISLQNDLSALIAGA
+241 ISLQNDLSKLISDA
-255 SGPQKWES
+255 SGPAKWEA
-263 LVAAGQSGKSAI
+263 LVAAGQAGKAAI

-284 EYSYLP
+284 EYSFLP

-310 QVNIEDLALEHS
+310 EVNIEDLTLEHS

-331 LAIAPEDIKRL
+331 LSIAPEDVAKL
-342 REFLTNDGWNVHS
+342 SEFLISDGWNVHS
-355 IS
+355 LT

>member
-1 MQGIPDLQGKS
+1 MQKRS

-34 EVQFAD
+34 VVEFVD
-40 IDQKAQLLANDLVKA
+40 IDKNAELMANDLVKSSKLV
-55 DEMASPDL
+55 EPDII
-63 VIIATPPSAFKVTI
+63 IIATPPSAFKGVI
-77 EREATLNPQSILMD
+77 ERESTLNPRAILMD

-96 IKPLVEVS
+96 VKPLLEVS
-104 TLDGLLSRFCGTHP
+104 TFEGLLTRYCGSHP
-118 MAGREVSGAVSAR
+118 MAGREISGAASAR

-139 WVITPTSETS
+139 WIITPTEETS
-149 EDAKKLV
+149 EAAKSAA
-156 LEVISACGAQAV
+156 LEVIAACGAQVV
-168 EMSAEDHDQ
+168 EMSAADHDQ

-185 PQTVS
+185 PQTLS

-201 SEALALAGGGLRD
+201 PDALALAGGGLRD

-232 NESALMPLL
+232 NEEALMPLL
-241 ISLQNDLSALIAGA
+241 LNLQNDLSQLISGA
-255 SGPQKWES
+255 SGAAKWEA
-263 LVAAGQSGKSAI
+263 LVAAGQAGKAEI

-284 EYSYLP
+284 EYSFLP

-310 QVNIEDLALEHS
+310 EVNIEDLTLEHS

-331 LAIAPEDIKRL
+331 LAIAPEDVAKL
-342 REFLTNDGWNVHS
+342 SEFLISDGWNVHS
-355 IS
+355 LT

>member
-1 MQGIPDLQGKS
+1 MKSKS

-34 EVQFAD
+34 SVQFVDVDAN
-40 IDQKAQLLANDLVKA
+40 AELLANDLVKSGNF
-55 DEMASPDL
+55 ENPDL
-63 VIIATPPSAFKVTI
+63 IIIATPPSSFKSAI
-77 EREATLNPQSILMD
+77 EREETLNPQAILMD

-96 IKPLVEVS
+96 TKPLLEVS
-104 TLDGLLSRFCGTHP
+104 TIEGLLLRFCGTHP

-139 WVITPTSETS
+139 WIITPTSETS
-149 EDAKKLV
+149 AAAKAMV
-156 LEVISACGAQAV
+156 LEVIAACGAQPV
-168 EMSAEDHDQ
+168 EMSAKDHDE

-185 PQTVS
+185 PQTIS
-190 SLLASQLQGSN
+190 SLLAAQLSN
-201 SEALALAGGGLRD
+201 SSPEALALAGGGLRD

-226 GEILAA
+226 GEILDA
-232 NESALMPLL
+232 NEAALLPLL
-241 ISLQNDLSALIAGA
+241 ISLQSDLSALISAA
-255 SGPQKWES
+255 SGPAKWES
-263 LVAAGQSGKSAI
+263 LVTAGRAGKSAI

-310 QVNIEDLALEHS
+310 DVNIEDLALEHS

-331 LAIAPEDIKRL
+331 LAIAPEDIGRL
-342 REFLTNDGWNVHS
+342 SEFLTKDGWNVHS
-355 IS
+355 VS

>member
-1 MQGIPDLQGKS
+1 MKS
-12 VRIVGA
+12 KSIRIVGA

-34 EVQFAD
+34 SVQFVD
-40 IDQKAQLLANDLVKA
+40 VDSRAQLLANDLVKSGSF
-55 DEMASPDL
+55 ENPDL
-63 VIIATPPSAFKVTI
+63 IIIATPPSAFKSAI
-77 EREATLNPQSILMD
+77 ERESTLNPQAILMD

-96 IKPLVEVS
+96 TKPVLEVS
-104 TLDGLLSRFCGTHP
+104 TIEGLLSRFCGTHP

-139 WVITPTSETS
+139 WVITPTEETS
-149 EDAKKLV
+149 EAAK
-156 LEVISACGAQAV
+156 EMAMNVIKACGAQV
-168 EMSAEDHDQ
+168 VQMSAKEHDQ

-185 PQTVS
+185 PQAIS
-190 SLLASQLQGSN
+190 SLLAAQLSGSN
-201 SEALALAGGGLRD
+201 PESLALAGAGLRD

-232 NESALMPLL
+232 NEEALMPLL
-241 ISLQNDLSALIAGA
+241 ISLQSDLSELISAT
-255 SGPQKWES
+255 SGPAKWES
-263 LVAAGQSGKSAI
+263 LVAAGRAGKSAI

-310 QVNIEDLALEHS
+310 EVNIEDLALEHS

-331 LAIAPEDIKRL
+331 LAIAPEDIERL
-342 REFLTNDGWNVHS
+342 SEFLTKDGWNVHS
-355 IS
+355 IK

>member
-1 MQGIPDLQGKS
+1 MKRKS

-34 EVQFAD
+34 SVQFVD
-40 IDQKAQLLANDLVKA
+40 VDEKAQLLANDLVKA
-55 DEMASPDL
+55 EKFETPDL
-63 VIIATPPSAFKVTI
+63 IIIATPPSAFKSAI
-77 EREATLNPQSILMD
+77 EREATLNPDAILMD

-96 IKPLVEVS
+96 IKPIVEVS
-104 TLDGLLSRFCGTHP
+104 TLEGLLYRFCGSHP

-139 WVITPTSETS
+139 WVITPTPETS
-149 EDAKKLV
+149 VAAREMA
-156 LEVISACGAQAV
+156 LEVIAACGGQAV
-168 EMSAEDHDQ
+168 EMSAKDHDE

-185 PQTVS
+185 PQTIS
-190 SLLASQLQGSN
+190 SLMAAQLAGS
-201 SEALALAGGGLRD
+201 SPEALALAGGGLRD

-232 NESALMPLL
+232 NEAALMPLL
-241 ISLQNDLSALIAGA
+241 ISLQSDLAELISAPT
-255 SGPQKWES
+255 GPAKWES
-263 LVAAGQSGKSAI
+263 LVAAGRVGKSAI

-310 QVNIEDLALEHS
+310 EVNIEDLALEHS

-331 LAIAPEDIKRL
+331 LAIAPEDIGRL
-342 REFLTNDGWNVHS
+342 SEFLTKDGWNVHS
-355 IS
+355 VS

>member
-1 MQGIPDLQGKS
+1 MKTKS

-34 EVQFAD
+34 SVQFVD
-40 IDQKAQLLANDLVKA
+40 VDEKAQLLANDLVQSDKF
-55 DEMASPDL
+55 ESPEL
-63 VIIATPPSAFKVTI
+63 IIIATPPSGFKSSV
-77 EREATLNPQSILMD
+77 ERESTLNPQAILMD
-91 IGSVK
+91 IGS
-96 IKPLVEVS
+96 IKAKPIVEVS
-104 TLDGLLSRFCGTHP
+104 TIEGLLYRFCGTHP

-139 WVITPTSETS
+139 WVITPTPETS
-149 EDAKKLV
+149 AAAKEMV
-156 LEVISACGAQAV
+156 LEVIAACGAQVV
-168 EMSAEDHDQ
+168 EMSAKDHDE

-185 PQTVS
+185 PQITS
-190 SLLASQLQGSN
+190 SLLAAQLSGSTP
-201 SEALALAGGGLRD
+201 EALALAGGGLRD

-232 NESALMPLL
+232 NEAALMPLL
-241 ISLQNDLSALIAGA
+241 ISLQNDLSDLISAA
-255 SGPQKWES
+255 SSPAKWES
-263 LVAAGQSGKSAI
+263 LVAAGRVGKSAI

-331 LAIAPEDIKRL
+331 LAIAPEDIGRL
-342 REFLTNDGWNVHS
+342 SEFLTKDGWNVHS
-355 IS
+355 VS

>member
-1 MQGIPDLQGKS
+1 MKSKS

-23 SIGLALKAAGA
+23 SIGLALRAAGA
-34 EVQFAD
+34 SVQFVD
-40 IDQKAQLLANDLVKA
+40 LDEKAQLLANDLVKA
-55 DEMASPDL
+55 GRIENPDL
-63 VIIATPPSAFKVTI
+63 VIIATPPSAFKSAI
-77 EREATLNPQSILMD
+77 EREATLNPKAILMD

-96 IKPLVEVS
+96 TKPIVEVS
-104 TLDGLLSRFCGTHP
+104 TLEGLLYRFCGTHP

-139 WVITPTSETS
+139 WVITPTHETS
-149 EDAKKLV
+149 VAAKEMV
-156 LEVISACGAQAV
+156 LEVIAACGGQAV
-168 EMSAEDHDQ
+168 EMSAKDHDQ

-185 PQTVS
+185 PQTIS
-190 SLLASQLQGSN
+190 SLMAAQLAGS
-201 SEALALAGGGLRD
+201 SPEALALAGGGLRD

-232 NESALMPLL
+232 NEAALMPLL
-241 ISLQNDLSALIAGA
+241 ISLQSDLAKLISSP
-255 SGPQKWES
+255 SGPAKWES
-263 LVAAGQSGKSAI
+263 LVAAGRVGKSAI

-290 IVIDDRPGQLGSLFN
+290 IVIDDRPGQLGSLFK

-310 QVNIEDLALEHS
+310 EVNIEDLALEHS

-331 LAIAPEDIKRL
+331 LAIAPEDIGRL
-342 REFLTNDGWNVHS
+342 SEFLTKDGWNVHS
-355 IS
+355 VS